1 MVRTKPATP
10 NGQTQPGAESIEQE
24 EQPVLTEQRQR
35 IGPAIRQ
42 LRQQQKL
49 SLSDLAA
56 KTGISVSY
64 LSRLEK
70 GRSVPS
76 FTLLSKLA
84 QDLGVSIGYFVE
96 SEHEARVVDN
106 VLVLELSRSPIPKRV
121 WPELLGLSLE
131 GRKALAEHL
140 AQLQKNIGA
149 CAR

>member
-1 MVRTKPATP
+1 
-10 NGQTQPGAESIEQE
+10 
-24 EQPVLTEQRQR
+24 
-35 IGPAIRQ
+35 
-42 LRQQQKL
+42 
-49 SLSDLAA
+49 
-56 KTGISVSY
+56 
-64 LSRLEK
+64 LEK

-121 WPELLGLSLE
+121 WPELLELSLE